1 MRKLIWIWSSMIL
14 LFLCSCASPSDSSE
28 MSIRIAAAASLKD
41 VMEELTPLFEEQYN
55 IEIETIYGGSGK
67 LARQIEQGAPVDVFL
82 SADLRWI
89 ELLKEQNLVEEDTY
103 IEYATNRIVL
113 IGDDSTSRLDTIQ
126 ELNLKE
132 NEQLAVGNPESVP
145 AGTYTKQALERIQL
159 WSRLEDQMVFG
170 SDVRQVLAY
179 VESGQVDY
187 GFVYASDAMIS
198 DRVITLTKVD
208 HNLHDSIVYPGIVIS
223 KSRAKEQG
231 QKFLTFLTSDR
242 ATEIYNA
249 YGFNPLRGGKIEQ

>member
-1 MRKLIWIWSSMIL
+1 MRKLTWISSSVIL
-14 LFLCSCASPSDSSE
+14 LLLCSCASSSDSSE
-28 MSIRIAAAASLKD
+28 TTVRIAAAASLKD
-41 VMEELTPLFEEQYN
+41 VMEELAPLFEEQFN
-55 IEIETIYGGSGK
+55 IELETIYGSSGK

-89 ELLKEQNLVEEDTY
+89 ELLKEQNLVVKDTY
-103 IEYATNRIVL
+103 IEFATNRIVL
-113 IGDDSTSRLDTIQ
+113 IGHDSTSPLDTIQ
-126 ELNLKE
+126 DLKLKE

-159 WSRLEDQMVFG
+159 WGSLEGQMVFG

-198 DRVITLTKVD
+198 DQVITLTQVD
-208 HNLHDSIVYPGIVIS
+208 NRLHDSIVYPGIVIS
-223 KSRAKEQG
+223 ESRTKDQG
-231 QKFLTFLTSDR
+231 QKFLSFLTSDQ
-242 ATEIYNA
+242 ATDIYKA
-249 YGFNPLRGGKIEQ
+249 YGFNPMRGGKIEQ

>member
-1 MRKLIWIWSSMIL
+1 MRKLTWIGSSIIV
-14 LFLCSCASPSDSSE
+14 LFLCSCAAPSESSE
-28 MSIRIAAAASLKD
+28 TNIKIAAASSLKD

-89 ELLKEQNLVEEDTY
+89 ELLKKESLVEKDTY
-103 IEYATNRIVL
+103 IEFATNQIVL
-113 IGDDSTSRLDTIQ
+113 IGHDSTSHLNTIQ
-126 ELNLKE
+126 ELELTK

-159 WSRLEDQMVFG
+159 WRGLEDQMIFG

-187 GFVYASDAMIS
+187 GFVYASDALIS
-198 DRVITLTKVD
+198 DQVRTLTKVD
-208 HNLHDSIVYPGIVIS
+208 PTLHDSIVYAGIILS
-223 KSRAKEQG
+223 KSRTKKSGEQ
-231 QKFLTFLTSDR
+231 FLSFLKSDQ
-242 ATEIYNA
+242 ATEIYKS
-249 YGFNPLRGGKIEQ
+249 YGFNPKEVER